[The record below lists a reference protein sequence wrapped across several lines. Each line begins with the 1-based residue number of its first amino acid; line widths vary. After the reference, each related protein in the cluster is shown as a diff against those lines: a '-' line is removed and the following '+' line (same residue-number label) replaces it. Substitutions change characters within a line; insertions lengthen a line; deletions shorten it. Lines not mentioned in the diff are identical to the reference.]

1 MKLEVKSA
9 VILLTTFTLG
19 IALGLVGQGALQ
31 RARLGP
37 AGRPPGFVAR
47 MEDALQ
53 LRADQQATVRPV
65 LEATAEQNQRVIAAT
80 RKELRAIVD
89 SMALTLAPLLAEEQR
104 QRLAQRIRE
113 LPDPFRPG
121 GGPRGGGPAE
131 GGPRGSGLSGDGPP
145 PRGGPPPQ

>member
-9 VILLTTFTLG
+9 VILLTTFALG
-19 IALGLVGQGALQ
+19 IAVGLVGQGALQ

-47 MEDALQ
+47 MEEVLQ

-65 LEATAEQNQRVIAAT
+65 LEATAGRNQQVIDAT
-80 RKELRAIVD
+80 RAQLRTIVD
-89 SMALTLAPLLAEEQR
+89 SMAVTLAPQLDDAQR
-104 QRLAQRIRE
+104 KRLDQRIRE

-121 GGPRGGGPAE
+121 GPPGGGPRGGGPA
-131 GGPRGSGLSGDGPP
+131 GPP
-145 PRGGPPPQ
+145 PR